1 MPSIA
6 QILRHGQGAAMSHAL
21 GIALAVAALGLGY
34 ASHGWQGVVLALTVV
49 VFWLLLQFSRA
60 LRVLRA
66 AGSRPVGTV
75 PNAVM
80 LQARL
85 QRGMR
90 LQAVLRLTG
99 SLGRQVDGETD
110 AFVWQDGAGDEV
122 MVQLSGGKVQAWQ
135 LRRAEGAPQHPA
147 A

>member
-1 MPSIA
+1 
-6 QILRHGQGAAMSHAL
+6 MSQAL

-34 ASHGWQGVVLALTVV
+34 ASNGWRGVVLAVTVV

-60 LRVLRA
+60 LRVSRD

-75 PNAVM
+75 ANAVM

-90 LQAVLRLTG
+90 LQSVLRLTG
-99 SLGRQVDGETD
+99 SLGRQVDGEPD
-110 AFVWQDGAGDEV
+110 AFVWHDGAGDEV
-122 MVQLSGGKVQAWQ
+122 LVRLSGGRVQAWQ
-135 LRRAEGAPQHPA
+135 LRRSPGAPQHPA

>member
-1 MPSIA
+1 
-6 QILRHGQGAAMSHAL
+6 MSHAL
-21 GIALAVAALGLGY
+21 GFALAAATLGLGY
-34 ASHGWQGVVLALTVV
+34 AAYGWRGVVLAVTVV
-49 VFWLLLQFSRA
+49 VFWLLLQFSQA
-60 LRVLRA
+60 MRVLRA

-90 LQAVLRLTG
+90 LHAVLRLTG
-99 SLGRQVDGETD
+99 SLGRRVDGETD
-110 AFVWQDGAGDEV
+110 AFAWQDGAGDEV
-122 MVQLSGGKVQAWQ
+122 LVHLSGGQVQSWQ
-135 LRRAEGAPQHPA
+135 LRRSPGTRQHPA